1 MPRTTSTTT
10 RLEVPCFGVAEG
22 LDDAGAN
29 ERLGVGAVVTFTRSR
44 EPDTGT
50 GGTTKREDVALLRAE
65 DFFTA
70 RFALFLVADF
80 LVVDFLVADFL
91 AELFLAEDFFTA
103 RFAVFLVVFFA
114 ELFLAADFFTAR
126 FADFLGAAFFAALF
140 FLTATFTPWIIHIA
154 HYRRTLDRRSL
165 AQRIEQFD
173 CMRSEGAQSF
183 PAMAQGIFLFR

>member
-22 LDDAGAN
+22 LEDAGAN

-80 LVVDFLVADFL
+80 LVADFL
-91 AELFLAEDFFTA
+91 
-103 RFAVFLVVFFA
+103 A

-173 CMRSEGAQSF
+173 CTRSEGAQSF
-183 PAMAQGIFLFR
+183 PAMAQGIFPFR

>member
-22 LDDAGAN
+22 LEDAGAN

-50 GGTTKREDVALLRAE
+50 GGTTKREDVAFLRAE

-70 RFALFLVADF
+70 RFALF

-91 AELFLAEDFFTA
+91 AELFLAADFFTA